1 MKKLFSLLSFL
12 LIAAGAWADYY
23 TPSSAYTQGDAVIY
37 ATVATNEPG
46 ADAFSYEVGAFV
58 DGVCIGNAKPM
69 EDKPI
74 YVIRARGNEDIVG
87 KTIEFRAY
95 NPSKGTEYSL
105 TPSQNITFQLTGTYG
120 YPSQLVTLTL
130 KAPTNYELADIEL
143 EVGEEVNLL
152 DYLTMT
158 PSDATF
164 PLNAT
169 WNYASYSSGGNVTIE
184 GNIMKGLA
192 PDRGQ
197 LYLYIGTQDFYTCEY
212 QVVKRATAINI
223 LTEEFQVNKGQSDKL
238 TRFLGNT
245 WDAAQAYE
253 LTPSDATDEVYWEL
267 KNDGVIETSE
277 QEVEIPGGVTTEI
290 TYNPVKGGTTQVRPY
305 FINKSGTKVYPA
317 NNKWITI
324 KVNVPVE
331 SISFNFTEGYI
342 NANVGDDIYQRLID
356 HLVFNPSDATN
367 QNVTFST
374 TSTDKLTI
382 NGTSAVVKAKGSG
395 TIKVTTADGGK
406 TANLQFYFYDPL
418 KEVTFSQNPLSID
431 RETTIDEA
439 EAIIGNNI
447 IGDPER
453 VQVGKID
460 VSGVITGIGDF
471 DPDMWWVVNLTSNG
485 LEKGS
490 ATVTVTCGWYDY
502 TTDNGGTLVW
512 GTPKSF
518 IVNIGVSLNGM
529 TITVTPDTN
538 DPTKGVITLTP
549 DPADA
554 DINWADFP
562 VKVDFDRD
570 NRWNTIKLT
579 DNGNGKTSYSAEMP
593 GLYSVAPV
601 GGADPKYFEVP
612 YKSVQASGWQ
622 WCSNPYGRIDN
633 EGNLFSKVFGD
644 DFAEAR
650 TFNDLLIN
658 DPSWGLF
665 GTMLNGGILQDEM
678 YKLKMNGAHTGFIYG
693 GDLDD
698 ILLEQPLS
706 EGWNWIGSPFFF
718 DRILIRAIS
727 TGSLVKN
734 MVIASKS
741 DGSAEW
747 DGTKWVG
754 DLTAIKKGQGYLVYL
769 PSGSR
774 TLAFED
780 EFEYDPGN
788 DSPIVGAPHHT
799 AFSSPWQYDHTQ
811 FADNMTMVATVEGIV
826 DTDRYTIGA
835 FVGDEC
841 RGEGEFID
849 GLAFITVHGNVGEQ
863 VTFRLHDSY
872 MGEFFDIDQ
881 KVTSK
886 TRLGSLDAPVRLS
899 SQGFTDGISTV
910 HVDNGISGETYDAN
924 GRHLNGLQRGIN
936 IIRQSDGTVRKVIK
950 K

>member
-12 LIAAGAWADYY
+12 LIAAGAWADWYD
-23 TPSSAYTQGDAVIY
+23 PSSAYTQGDAVIY

-95 NPSKGTEYSL
+95 NESSRTEFAL
-105 TPSQNITFQLTGTYG
+105 TPDQTITFQLTGTYG
-120 YPSQLVTLTL
+120 YPSKLVTLTL
-130 KAPTNYELADIEL
+130 KAATNYELADIEL

-169 WNYASYSSGGNVTIE
+169 WNYTSYSSGGNVTIE

-197 LYLYIGTQDFYTCEY
+197 IYLYIGTQDFYTCEY

-238 TRFLGNT
+238 TRFLSNT
-245 WDAAQAYE
+245 WDAAQAYG

-382 NGTSAVVKAKGSG
+382 SGTSAVVKAKGSG

-453 VQVGKID
+453 VQVGKIN
-460 VSGVITGIGDF
+460 VSGVISGIGEF
-471 DPDMWWVVNLTSNG
+471 DPDMWWMVNLTSNE

-665 GTMLNGGILQDEM
+665 GTMLNEGIRQDEM

-693 GDLDD
+693 VLED
-698 ILLEQPLS
+698 IPLEQPLS